1 METLHRKFS
10 DVAQN
15 CKVKEYPCFY
25 ELCVAS
31 RNFFLPDGWEED
43 KPKYSAGLGE
53 TDSEELLRRSIRR
66 ARIAIKDI
74 ALCNSFSH
82 FATLTLDKCKINR
95 YSWEDIIPKVNRW
108 LSNCVQRK
116 GMTYVIVPELH
127 KDGAVHFHGLL
138 RGDGLSFLDSG
149 KRTGKGQMITN
160 LREWRF
166 GFSAC
171 IPLEG
176 EYEKVCNYIMKY
188 ITKDTVKIGGRWYLS
203 GGDLKK
209 PIESITTMPYEDV
222 PSEPR
227 RAPMSGV
234 SFKYLRI
241 DKNA

>member
-1 METLHRKFS
+1 MKTLHQKFT

-15 CKVKEYPCFY
+15 CKVKEYPNFY
-25 ELCVAS
+25 ELCIAS
-31 RNFFLPDGWEED
+31 RDFFLPNGWEEE
-43 KPKYSAGLGE
+43 KPKSSAPSGE
-53 TDSEELLRRSIRR
+53 TDAAELLRRSIRR

-74 ALCNSFSH
+74 ALCNDFTH
-82 FATLTLDKCKINR
+82 FVTLTLDKEKIDR
-95 YSWEDIIPKVNRW
+95 YSWNEIIPKVNRW

-116 GMTYVIVPELH
+116 GMAYVIVPELH

-138 RGDGLSFLDSG
+138 SGSGLSFLDSG
-149 KRTGKGQMITN
+149 KRTGKGQMIAN
-160 LREWRF
+160 LKEWRF

-203 GGDLKK
+203 GGDLKRPK
-209 PIESITTMPYEDV
+209 ETITSVPYEDI

-234 SFKYLRI
+234 CFKYLRV